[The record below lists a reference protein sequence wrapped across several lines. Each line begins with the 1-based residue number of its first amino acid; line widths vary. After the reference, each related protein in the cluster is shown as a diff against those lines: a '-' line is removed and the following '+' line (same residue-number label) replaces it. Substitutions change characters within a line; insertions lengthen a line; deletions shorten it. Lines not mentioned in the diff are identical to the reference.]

1 MPSGLIR
8 RLKKEPQRRFLSGVP
23 DKPLWPLVKSA
34 VRVAPTL
41 IWVIYMRRVNDFRG
55 PAASLATLDRI
66 PPASRLRQALPI
78 LALVLALLP
87 GGAVPQAA
95 GPTQRSAG
103 FEVECIAIRNARVV
117 VKPGVELDSA
127 TVVIRRGLIESVGKD
142 IAAPA
147 DARVIDGKGS
157 VVYAGFIDAAR
168 DDLWNRESGPQP
180 QKRRSPESGRF
191 AFAGMPEDNRRG
203 ITPEFQVA
211 SELTVSSSADSL
223 RKLGFTTAHAI
234 RAEPILGGEGCVVAL
249 SDAPPRESLL
259 PAARFQSLDM
269 SPPSRSGSR
278 SGDSPSPDQ
287 PSRRTVSQEEGYS
300 YPTVG
305 LGVFAHLR
313 QALLDAERY
322 RKHQALYSKGIE
334 SVARPPKDEVLE
346 AINDLLEGRSTA
358 LFRAES
364 ADRIDR
370 ALDFAAEFHIKP
382 VLWGGHDAAER
393 VERIR
398 DAGTPVVFEIDFG
411 DSPEEIEKKNKL
423 KKPED
428 GKLADEFA
436 SPQRVRESRQADWN
450 LRVSGPAKIAAA
462 KVPFAFST
470 KNLKEGELFSN
481 LRKAIKEGLSKD
493 DALAGLTTNAAAILG
508 LGDRAGT
515 LEKGRWGNVVVLS
528 KPLEQEGTK
537 VRYVV
542 ADGYLFEYAKDDS
555 RKDDAPAG
563 DKVDDLPA
571 DASVLAGEWKV
582 AIAAGEMTTTEGT
595 LSLKSSG
602 SRFEGEFTSPTGS
615 GRVLGGSLAGD
626 NVKFRVEIGAGSK
639 QIELK
644 FSGKRSG
651 AKDEP
656 KLEGTLESPFG
667 APAKWSAKKAPS
679 TAVAKADSKKPDEKP
694 AVKLALDDDSDKAGK
709 TAPKADL
716 PTETPADRR
725 QRHVKPTGNLFLKSG
740 TIITGMGDV
749 LKNSSILVRAGKIAA
764 IGKDLTPDEGME
776 VVDLAGLWV
785 MPGMIDT
792 HSHIM
797 LRGNTSGINE
807 SSESIT
813 CEVRVGDVLQS
824 DDPNEYR
831 ALAGGLTTVRLLHGS
846 ANSIGGQ
853 HAIVKLKVGE
863 TAKNHLM
870 PDVPP
875 GVKFALGENVKFRTG
890 RFPNTRLG
898 VEATIKRAFY
908 EGLDYRREWMHYEE
922 ARKAAGDKAE
932 DLLPP
937 RRDLRLET
945 LAAIVSGENFIHS
958 HCYRADEILMLLRA
972 TEEVGVRVRSL
983 QHVLEGYKIAPE
995 IAAHGASCSTFSD
1008 WWAYKIEAYDAVP
1021 YNTTVL
1027 NKAGINTVIK
1037 SDDAELMRHMNL
1049 EAAKSLRY
1057 GNMPWQDA
1065 IRMVTVNPAKELGIF
1080 DRVGSIEVGKDA
1092 DFAIFNGHPFNGFSR
1107 CELSIIEGN
1116 VIFQRAKQPS
1126 AMSATAAA
1134 RVLAKPGMGLAKKDV
1149 RARTLELPA
1158 GKQGLYAI
1166 TGATIHPVDGP
1177 AIEGG
1182 VVLIDGD
1189 RIAAVGNDVTVPE
1202 NAGVID
1208 AAGLHVYPGL
1218 IDAGTTLGLSEVAK
1232 VIETVD
1238 AAEIGRFQPDLRAGI
1253 SVNAESELIP
1263 VNRAGGVTM
1272 ALVQPVGGLVCG
1284 HSSLVQ
1290 TGGWT
1295 AEKMVRN
1302 YYAGLRLNWPDDAK
1316 SVEDITSFFA
1326 EARLYDAAR
1335 TRDEASAK
1343 SGEKSASPTPIL
1355 MDPRYEAMRACL
1367 KKERPLLIEA
1377 NTRKHMAQALNFAD
1391 EQKVKVILTGASDAW
1406 KMADVL
1412 AERKVPCILGRTMRV
1427 PVDSFDPFDA
1437 TYANAG
1443 RLHEAG
1449 VEFCF
1454 RSDQSTNSRNVAFEA
1469 SIAIS
1474 YGLPEEEALKGV
1486 TLSAA
1491 KILGLGEQTGS
1502 ITKGKLADLIIT
1514 DGNPLQQTTQIKGVF
1529 VAGTPYEPTS
1539 KQTRLFEKYMQRLE

>member
-1 MPSGLIR
+1 M
-8 RLKKEPQRRFLSGVP
+8 
-23 DKPLWPLVKSA
+23 
-34 VRVAPTL
+34 
-41 IWVIYMRRVNDFRG
+41 
-55 PAASLATLDRI
+55 
-66 PPASRLRQALPI
+66 RQALPI
-78 LALVLALLP
+78 AAVVLALLP
-87 GGAVPQAA
+87 GFQAPRA
-95 GPTQRSAG
+95 ADSSKRTAG
-103 FEVECIAIRNARVV
+103 FEVDCIAIKNATVV
-117 VKPGVELDSA
+117 VKPGTEIESA
-127 TVVIRRGLIESVGKD
+127 TVVIRRGLIEAVGKD
-142 IAAPA
+142 INPPA
-147 DARVIDGKGS
+147 DAKVIDAKGS

-168 DDLWNRESGPQP
+168 DDLWNKDNPPQP

-203 ITPEFQVA
+203 MTPEFHVA
-211 SELTVSSSADSL
+211 NELNVSSSADAL
-223 RKLGFTTAHAI
+223 RKQGFTTAHAI
-234 RAEPILGGEGCVVAL
+234 RHEPILGGEGCVVAL
-249 SDAPPRESLL
+249 SGAPPRESLL

-269 SPPSRSGSR
+269 SPPGRSGR
-278 SGDSPSPDQ
+278 SSGETPPDQ
-287 PSRRTVSQEEGYS
+287 PAPRRSVPQEEGYS

-313 QALLDAERY
+313 QAMLDAERY
-322 RKHQALYSKGIE
+322 RKHQALYVKHAAGVS
-334 SVARPPKDEVLE
+334 RPPQDDVLE

-364 ADRIDR
+364 VDRIDR
-370 ALDFAAEFHIKP
+370 ALDFAAEFKFKP

-393 VERIR
+393 VERIQA
-398 DAGTPVVFEIDFG
+398 AGVPVIFEIDFG
-411 DSPEEIEKKNKL
+411 DSPDEIEKRNKP
-423 KKPED
+423 KKVAD
-428 GKLADEFA
+428 DKLADEFP
-436 SPQRVRESRQADWN
+436 SPQRVRESRQAAWTT
-450 LRVSGPAKIAAA
+450 RVAGPGKVAAA
-462 KVPFAFST
+462 KIPFAFSS

-481 LRKAIKEGLSKD
+481 LRKAIKEGLPRD
-493 DALAGLTTNAAAILG
+493 AALAGLTTNAAEILG
-508 LGDRAGT
+508 LGERAGT

-528 KPLEQEGTK
+528 KPLHEEGTK
-537 VRYVV
+537 VKYVV
-542 ADGYLFEYAKDDS
+542 ADGYLFEYAKDES
-555 RKDDAPAG
+555 KKDDAPTP
-563 DKVDDLPA
+563 DKADTPPS
-571 DASVLAGEWKV
+571 DASVLAGDWKLT
-582 AIAAGEMTTTEGT
+582 IAAGEMSTTEGT
-595 LSLKSSG
+595 LVLKASG
-602 SRFEGEFTSPTGS
+602 TRFEGEFNSPTGS
-615 GRVLGGSLAGD
+615 GKVLGGTLAED
-626 NVKFRVEIGAGSK
+626 TVKFRVEIGAGSK

-644 FSGKRSG
+644 FNGRKSGE
-651 AKDEP
+651 KDSL
-656 KLEGTLESPFG
+656 KLEGTLQSPFG
-667 APAKWSAKKAPS
+667 APAKWSATKVPQSAI
-679 TAVAKADSKKPDEKP
+679 AKDEKEKP
-694 AVKLALDDDSDKAGK
+694 AVKLALEDDTEKKDTQKKDTEKKADKK
-709 TAPKADL
+709 PDL
-716 PTETPADRR
+716 PTETPEDRR
-725 QRHVKPTGNLFLKSG
+725 QRHVKPTGNLLLKGG
-740 TIITGMGDV
+740 TVITGLGKA
-749 LKNSSILVRAGKIAA
+749 LKDTSILVRNGKIVE
-764 IGKDLTPDEGME
+764 IGPDLKPDDGMH
-776 VVDLAGLWV
+776 VIDLAGLYV

-807 SSESIT
+807 QSESIT
-813 CEVRVGDVLQS
+813 CEVRVGDVIQS

-831 ALAGGLTTVRLLHGS
+831 AVAGGLTTVRLLHGS

-863 TAKNHLM
+863 SARNHLM

-908 EGLDYRREWMHYEE
+908 EGLDYRREWMAYEE
-922 ARKAAGDKAE
+922 AKKAAGDKA
-932 DLLPP
+932 DQILPP

-972 TEEVGVRVRSL
+972 AEEVGIRVRSL

-1008 WWAYKIEAYDAVP
+1008 WWAYKVEAYDAVP

-1065 IRMVTVNPAKELGIF
+1065 IKMVTVNPAKELGIF

-1092 DFAIFNGHPFNGFSR
+1092 DFAIFNGHPFNSFSR
-1107 CELSIIEGN
+1107 CELTIIEGV
-1116 VIFQRAKQPS
+1116 VIFQRDKQPS
-1126 AMSATAAA
+1126 AMSAEAAA
-1134 RVLAKPGMGLAKKDV
+1134 RKLAKPGMGLAKKDV
-1149 RARTLELPA
+1149 RAKKLEMPE
-1158 GKQGLYAI
+1158 GKPGLYAI

-1182 VVLIDGD
+1182 VVVIDGE
-1189 RIAAVGNDVTVPE
+1189 RITAVGKDITVPE
-1202 NAGVID
+1202 NVGVID
-1208 AAGLHVYPGL
+1208 ATGLHVYPGL
-1218 IDAGTTLGLSEVAK
+1218 IDAGTTMGLSEIAK
-1232 VIETVD
+1232 VVETID

-1253 SVNAESELIP
+1253 SVNAESELFP

-1272 ALVQPVGGLVCG
+1272 ALVQPTGGLICG
-1284 HSSLVQ
+1284 QSSLVQ

-1302 YYAGLRLNWPDDAK
+1302 YYAGLRLNWPDDSK
-1316 SVEDITSFFA
+1316 SVDEIESFFA
-1326 EARLYDAAR
+1326 EARLYDATR
-1335 TRDEASAK
+1335 SRDEAAAK
-1343 SGEKSASPTPIL
+1343 AGEKPSAPIV
-1355 MDPRYEAMRACL
+1355 MDPRYESMRPYL

-1377 NTRKHMAQALNFAD
+1377 GTRKHMAQALNFAQ
-1391 EQKVKVILTGASDAW
+1391 EQKVNIVLTGASDAW

-1412 AERKVPCILGRTMRV
+1412 AERKVPVIIGRTMRV

-1449 VEFCF
+1449 VQFCF
-1454 RSDQSTNSRNVAFEA
+1454 RSDQPTNSRNVAFEA
-1469 SIAIS
+1469 SIAVS
-1474 YGLPEEEALKGV
+1474 YGLPEDDALKAV
-1486 TLSAA
+1486 TLSSAM
-1491 KILGLGEQTGS
+1491 ILGLGDQTGS

-1514 DGNPLQQTTQIKGVF
+1514 DGHPLQHTTQIKGAF
-1529 VAGTPYEPTS
+1529 VAGLPYAATS

>member
-1 MPSGLIR
+1 
-8 RLKKEPQRRFLSGVP
+8 
-23 DKPLWPLVKSA
+23 
-34 VRVAPTL
+34 
-41 IWVIYMRRVNDFRG
+41 MRRVNEFRG
-55 PAASLATLDRI
+55 PGASLAAFDRI
-66 PPASRLRQALPI
+66 LPASRLRQALPI

-87 GGAVPQAA
+87 GGTVPQAA
-95 GPTQRSAG
+95 GPTQRAAG
-103 FEVECIAIRNARVV
+103 FQVDCIAIRDARVV
-117 VKPGVELDSA
+117 IEPGEELDSA

-142 IAAPA
+142 VAPPA

-168 DDLWNRESGPQP
+168 DDLWNRENGPQP

-211 SELTVSSSADSL
+211 TQLTVSSSAESL

-234 RAEPILGGEGCVVAL
+234 RAEPILAGEGCVVAL
-249 SDAPPRESLL
+249 SGAPPRESLL
-259 PAARFQSLDM
+259 PATRFQSLDM
-269 SPPSRSGSR
+269 SPPPRSSAPE
-278 SGDSPSPDQ
+278 SS
-287 PSRRTVSQEEGYS
+287 SRRTASQEEGYA

-313 QALLDAERY
+313 QAMLDAERS
-322 RKHQALYSKGIE
+322 RKHQALYAKGVE
-334 SVARPPKDEVLE
+334 GVARPPQDDVLD
-346 AINDLLEGRSTA
+346 AINDLLEGRTRA

-370 ALDFAAEFHIKP
+370 ALDFAAEFQFKP
-382 VLWGGHDAAER
+382 VLWGGHSAADR

-398 DAGTPVVFEIDFG
+398 EAGAPVVFEIDFG

-423 KKPED
+423 KKPEA

-436 SPQRVRESRQADWN
+436 APQRVRESRQAEWT
-450 LRVSGPAKIAAA
+450 LRVSGPAKIASA
-462 KVPFAFST
+462 KVPFAFSS

-481 LRKAIKEGLSKD
+481 LRKAIKEGLSKE

-508 LGDRAGT
+508 LGERAGT

-537 VRYVV
+537 VRYVI

-555 RKDDAPAG
+555 RKEDAPAG

-571 DASVLAGEWKV
+571 DASALAGEWKL

-615 GRVLGGSLAGD
+615 GRVLGGSLAGQ

-644 FSGKRSG
+644 FAGKQTGS
-651 AKDEP
+651 KDEP

-667 APAKWSAKKAPS
+667 APARWSATKKPS
-679 TAVAKADSKKPDEKP
+679 TAVENSDPKKTDEKP
-694 AVKLALDDDSDKAGK
+694 PVKLALDDDSEK
-709 TAPKADL
+709 TAKPEPNIDL

-725 QRHVKPTGNLFLKSG
+725 QRHVKPTGNLFLKGG
-740 TIITGMGDV
+740 TIITGTGEV
-749 LKNSSILVRAGKIAA
+749 LKNSSIIVRGGKIAA
-764 IGKDLTPDEGME
+764 IGKDVTPDEGMD
-776 VVDLAGLWV
+776 VIDLAGLWV

-863 TAKNHLM
+863 SAKNHLM

-908 EGLDYRREWMHYEE
+908 EGLDYRREWMHFEE
-922 ARKAAGDKAE
+922 ARKAAGDKAD

-972 TEEVGVRVRSL
+972 AEEVGVRVRSL

-1065 IRMVTVNPAKELGIF
+1065 LRMVTVNAAKELGIF
-1080 DRVGSIEVGKDA
+1080 DRVGSLEVGKDA
-1092 DFAIFNGHPFNGFSR
+1092 DLAIFNGHPFNGFTR
-1107 CELSIIEGN
+1107 CEMTVIEGN
-1116 VIFQRAKQPS
+1116 VVFQRAKQPS
-1126 AMSATAAA
+1126 AMSPAAAA
-1134 RVLAKPGMGLAKKDV
+1134 RGPAKPGMGLAKKDV
-1149 RARTLELPA
+1149 RARKFDLPA
-1158 GKQGLYAI
+1158 GKPGLYAI

-1177 AIEGG
+1177 AISEG

-1189 RIAAVGNDVTVPE
+1189 RIAAVGKDVTIPE
-1202 NAGVID
+1202 NAGLID

-1232 VIETVD
+1232 VVETVD
-1238 AAEIGRFQPDLRAGI
+1238 AAEIGRLQPDLRAGI

-1284 HSSLVQ
+1284 HASLVQ

-1302 YYAGLRLNWPDDAK
+1302 YYAGLRLNWPDDSK
-1316 SVEDITSFFA
+1316 SVEDISDFFA
-1326 EARLYDAAR
+1326 EAKLYDAAR
-1335 TRDEASAK
+1335 TRDETAAK
-1343 SGEKSASPTPIL
+1343 SGERSATPIV
-1355 MDPRYEAMRACL
+1355 MDPRYEAMRPCL

-1377 NTRKHMAQALNFAD
+1377 NTRKHMAQALNFAA
-1391 EQKVKVILTGASDAW
+1391 EQDVKVILTGASDAW

-1454 RSDQSTNSRNVAFEA
+1454 RSDQPTNSRNVAFEA
-1469 SIAIS
+1469 GIAVA

-1486 TLSAA
+1486 TLSTA
-1491 KILGLGEQTGS
+1491 KILGLGDQTGS
-1502 ITKGKLADLIIT
+1502 ITKGKLADLVIT
-1514 DGNPLQQTTQIKGVF
+1514 DGNPLQPTTQIKGVF
-1529 VAGTPYEPTS
+1529 VAGMPYEPTS